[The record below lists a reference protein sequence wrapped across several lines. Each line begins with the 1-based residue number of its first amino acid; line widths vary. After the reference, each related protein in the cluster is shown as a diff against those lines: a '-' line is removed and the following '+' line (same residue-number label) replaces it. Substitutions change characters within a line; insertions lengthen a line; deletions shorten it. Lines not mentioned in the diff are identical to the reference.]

1 MKKILIALDYDP
13 AAEKIAE
20 TGYELAKSMNAEVIL
35 LHVTAEAFYYS
46 SQNYSSVMGF
56 DGFNN
61 LNMVQPLNA
70 EVLNQAARDYLEKSK
85 QHLGDDTIQ
94 TVIKQG
100 DFSESILETAK
111 EMNVAIIVMGT
122 HGRHGLDKLL
132 LGSVAEQVLHK
143 TDIPLFIIPTKK
155 FEEK

>member
-20 TGYELAKSMNAEVIL
+20 TGYELAQSMNAEVVL

-46 SQNYSSVMGF
+46 SQNYSPIMGF

-61 LNMVQPLNA
+61 LNVAQPLDVEA
-70 EVLNQAARDYLEKSK
+70 LNRSALEYLEKSK

-94 TVIKQG
+94 TVVKEG
-100 DFSESILETAK
+100 DFSESILEAAK
-111 EMNVAIIVMGT
+111 EMNIDIIVMGS
-122 HGRHGLDKLL
+122 HGRHGLDKVL

-143 TDIPLFIIPTKK
+143 TNIPLFIIPTKK